1 MPFIPQLP
9 QVVTIVIQALK
20 NTLYFDH
27 IRSILTALALGHSF
41 AGGQAQA
48 FALVG
53 EPPFLFADDGEAL
66 PLLMFPSE
74 GAPEGL
80 QNLPK
85 LIPLYHSK
93 EAGYDCRHRPIFP
106 QMLKQIGDDVGI
118 KILAPLRKMG
128 IIIDK
133 IEYLITD
140 CLVVR

>member
-1 MPFIPQLP
+1 MPINFIPSPCPFRPQLP
-9 QVVTIVIQALK
+9 QAVTIFFQALK
-20 NTLYFDH
+20 DTLYFDH
-27 IRSILTALALGHSF
+27 IHSILTALALGHSF

-93 EAGYDCRHRPIFP
+93 EASYDCRHRPIFP

-118 KILAPLRKMG
+118 KILAPLR
-128 IIIDK
+128 
-133 IEYLITD
+133 
-140 CLVVR
+140 